1 MKSEKQFADIVCRA
15 WNELDASLLEPILSD
30 DFEYISVWVLETLK
44 GKERYMEYIAG
55 KFDALRKGDNPVTAE
70 VVYQGYINKYVVV
83 LNQGC
88 EQVALEP
95 AIEGSKLKSLW
106 MRPLD
111 LMLPAVF
118 TTQKPVG
125 DTSHKD
131 SAADVTAVFTS
142 QKHAGGTTIKPEGI
156 NNNSPW
162 DDEEWVEKNFGNDLK
177 KLEECGK
184 PKLLKEDANTCP
196 CCGYKLKP
204 VHWGE
209 ITPEIIEKKRKR
221 EVYIGEELYGRDTGI
236 DYQKKYN
243 LTLFVHNVIEHPDYA
258 CGNCGESFY
267 RVKN

>member
-30 DFEYISVWVLETLK
+30 DFEYISVWVFETMK
-44 GKERYMEYIAG
+44 GKERYLEYIKG
-55 KFDALRKGDNPVTAE
+55 KFESIKNGNNPVSAI
-70 VVYQGYINKYVVV
+70 VIFQKVIDKYVVV
-83 LNQGC
+83 LKQGC
-88 EQVALEP
+88 NYVALEP
-95 AIEGSKLKSLW
+95 TIEGSKIKSLW
-106 MRPLD
+106 MRPPELT
-111 LMLPAVF
+111 LPAF
-118 TTQKPVG
+118 
-125 DTSHKD
+125 
-131 SAADVTAVFTS
+131 FTS

-184 PKLLKEDANTCP
+184 PKLLKEDTNTCP

-209 ITPEIIEKKRKR
+209 ITPEIMEKKRKR
-221 EVYIGEELYGRDTGI
+221 EVYIGEELYGMDTGI

-243 LTLFVHNVIEHPDYA
+243 DTHFVHNEIEHPDYA